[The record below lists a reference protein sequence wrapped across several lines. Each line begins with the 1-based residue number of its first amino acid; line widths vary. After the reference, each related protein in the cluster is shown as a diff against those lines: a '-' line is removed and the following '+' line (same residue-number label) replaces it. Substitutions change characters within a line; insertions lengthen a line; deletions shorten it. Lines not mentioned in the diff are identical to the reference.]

1 MKLNPPRT
9 RSLATLITGVALA
22 AAMTSGAGLAA
33 ASARRAA
40 HRAAHA
46 AARAAQPAARAA
58 VSGTEHFQLMTTSPS
73 QHTPSTIIATGVFT
87 AGGVDHAGNKADT
100 VTFPGGSFKI
110 NHSRGH
116 GKQSFNP
123 KTCLFVISQHGTFKL
138 SSGTGKYA
146 GISGHGTYQLSIMAV
161 AARTAKGACSQK
173 VPPVAWEQ
181 IIKASGPVTVK

>member
-1 MKLNPPRT
+1 MMQHRT
-9 RSLATLITGVALA
+9 RLV
-22 AAMTSGAGLAA
+22 AA
-33 ASARRAA
+33 ASTAVT
-40 HRAAHA
+40 A
-46 AARAAQPAARAA
+46 AALAVSGVAVASAATPAA
-58 VSGTEHFQLMTTSPS
+58 SGTEHFQLMTTSPS
-73 QHTPSTIIATGVFT
+73 QHAPSTIIATGVFT

-161 AARTAKGACSQK
+161 AARNAKGACSQK
-173 VPPVAWEQ
+173 APPVAWEQ
-181 IIKASGPVTVK
+181 VIKASGPVTLK